1 MEIKEISIKN
11 STIDKSVILVSPVN
25 IYGATIKKNCFIGPF
40 CEIQNNV
47 LIDKNADSVHS
58 FICENVY
65 WEELFYGHGVIFVN
79 DKFSEGQRANGDQ
92 NKILPTFLGDNVFIG
107 SNATILPVKY
117 AKMSQ

>member
-47 LIDKNADSVHS
+47 LIDKTLGFSH
-58 FICENVY
+58 IH
-65 WEELFYGHGVIFVN
+65 LFVKKY
-79 DKFSEGQRANGDQ
+79 
-92 NKILPTFLGDNVFIG
+92 LLGRIV
-107 SNATILPVKY
+107 L
-117 AKMSQ
+117 